1 MARNKEKKEKKRM
14 RGGSEQQPQQ
24 YYQDP
29 YGKQPYQQDP
39 YGQQYYQQGQ
49 DGQQQYY
56 QDPYG
61 QQQYYQQGQDGQ
73 QQYYQQGPDGQQQ
86 YYQQGQDGQQQYYQN
101 PYGQQQYYQQD
112 PYGQQQYYQQNMYG
126 GPDQRQPYSQGERE
140 AAAAKKKK
148 KRRKRKIILF
158 VFEVLLLIVL
168 AAALYVGAKISK
180 ISKMQTQTPVNA
192 EKQSEMVQQI
202 QAQLDD
208 EVEERLKGYWNIAL
222 YGTDNRDKNTNG
234 QSDAILIASINRD
247 TNDVKLVSVYR
258 DTYLDDTVGS
268 YGKAT
273 DIYAAGGPARSIN
286 MLNKNLDLDITDY
299 VTVNMNVLADVVD
312 AIGGV
317 DIEITEDEATWINN
331 YQDETSTITNR
342 QIELIS
348 GAGMHHLNGLQA
360 TSYCRIR
367 AIGNDYERTER
378 QRKVLSLILEK
389 VQKNPTVLV
398 GLVDDLIDAVDTNLT
413 MAELL
418 NFATNIGNYNLVET
432 KGFPFEQVPKEINY
446 SIVVPQ
452 TLATNVTELHEYLFG
467 EENYTPSATVQEI
480 SNYIAD
486 YTGVY

>member
-1 MARNKEKKEKKRM
+1 MARDKEKREKRRTK
-14 RGGSEQQPQQ
+14 GGSSQQQQQ
-24 YYQDP
+24 YYQ
-29 YGKQPYQQDP
+29 
-39 YGQQYYQQGQ
+39 
-49 DGQQQYY
+49 

-61 QQQYYQQGQDGQ
+61 QQQYYQQNPNGQQYYQQDPNGQ
-73 QQYYQQGPDGQQQ
+73 QQYYQQDPNGQQQ
-86 YYQQGQDGQQQYYQN
+86 YYQQD

-112 PYGQQQYYQQNMYG
+112 PYGQQQYYQQNRYG
-126 GPDQRQPYSQGERE
+126 QPGMDPRQNYDQGEKE

-148 KRRKRKIILF
+148 KRRKRKVILF
-158 VFEVLLLIVL
+158 VVEVLLLVVL
-168 AAALYVGAKISK
+168 AAALYVGAKVSK
-180 ISKMQTQTPVNA
+180 ISKMQAQTPVNN

-234 QSDAILIASINRD
+234 QSDAIMVASINLD

-258 DTYLDDTVGS
+258 DTYLDDTTGS

-312 AIGGV
+312 AIGGI
-317 DIEITEDEATWINN
+317 DIEITEDEATWIDN

-342 QIELIS
+342 EIIPIS
-348 GAGMHHLNGLQA
+348 GSSGMVHLNGLQA
-360 TSYCRIR
+360 TAYCRIR

-378 QRKVLSLILEK
+378 QRKVLSLILDSVK
-389 VQKNPTVLV
+389 SNPTVLI

-413 MAELL
+413 MAEIM
-418 NFATNIGNYNLVET
+418 NFATNIASYNLVET
-432 KGFPFEQVPKEINY
+432 KGFPFEQTSMEINY
-446 SIVVPQ
+446 SIVVPIN
-452 TLATNVTELHEYLFG
+452 LAQNVSELHEYLFG
-467 EENYTPSATVQEI
+467 VQGYTPSSTVQEI
-480 SNYIAD
+480 SDYIAN
-486 YTGVY
+486 YTGVYE